1 MKLKTQAVLAILFLA
16 SFIKSFKFSSNGYD
30 IVFIILVS
38 ILYLAQEYISEEK
51 TKSDLKKLTEHIDTR
66 LNQQDEQIESVKNNT
81 SKMALGM
88 GIKR

>member
-1 MKLKTQAVLAILFLA
+1 MKLKTQAVLALLFLA
-16 SFIKSFKFSSNGYD
+16 SFVKSFKFSSNGYD

-38 ILYLAQEYISEEK
+38 VLYLAQEFISEQK
-51 TKSDLKKLTEHIDTR
+51 TKDDLKKLTEHIDTR